1 MRRLLKPLL
10 PLFLLLTLPAFS
22 HAADKDTPETRRAAA
37 ERYLGVS
44 NVEKMLGDMSTAM
57 TQNMPPDKA
66 ADVRNLL
73 TKHVRIDALK
83 QAMLISMVKFFT
95 TRELDA
101 MAKFY
106 GSAEGKSSLEK
117 FGPYMADVM
126 PMIQAEMQHAMEAA
140 QAEKAAAKPPT

>member
-1 MRRLLKPLL
+1 MRRLLL
-10 PLFLLLTLPAFS
+10 PLLLLTLPAFTL
-22 HAADKDTPETRRAAA
+22 AADTDTPDTRRAAA
-37 ERYLGVS
+37 ERYLEAS
-44 NVEKMLGDMSTAM
+44 NVEKMLGDMSVAM
-57 TQNMPPDKA
+57 TQNLPADKA

-73 TKHVRIDALK
+73 TRHVRIDALK
-83 QAMLISMVKFFT
+83 QAMVISMVKHFT

-106 GSAEGKSSLEK
+106 GSPEGKSSLEK

-140 QAEKAAAKPPT
+140 QAEKAGAKKPGT

>member
-1 MRRLLKPLL
+1 MRRLLL
-10 PLFLLLTLPAFS
+10 PLLLLTLPAFGQ
-22 HAADKDTPETRRAAA
+22 AADTDSPDSRRAAA
-37 ERYLGVS
+37 ERYLAVS
-44 NVEKMLGDMSTAM
+44 NVEKMLGDMSAAM
-57 TQNMPPDKA
+57 TQSMPADKA

-73 TKHVRIDALK
+73 TRHVRIDALK
-83 QAMLISMVKFFT
+83 EAMLISMVKFFT

-106 GSAEGKSSLEK
+106 GSPEGKSSLEK

-140 QAEKAAAKPPT
+140 QAEKAANKPKT

>member
-1 MRRLLKPLL
+1 MRRLLL
-10 PLFLLLTLPAFS
+10 PLFFVLLPAVTL
-22 HAADKDTPETRRAAA
+22 AADADSPDTRRAAA
-37 ERYLGVS
+37 ERYLAVS
-44 NVEKMLGDMSTAM
+44 NVEKMLGDMSAAM
-57 TQNMPPDKA
+57 TQNMPADKA

-83 QAMLISMVKFFT
+83 EAMLISMVKFFT

-106 GSAEGKSSLEK
+106 GSPEGKSSLEK

-140 QAEKAAAKPPT
+140 QAEKAANKPKT